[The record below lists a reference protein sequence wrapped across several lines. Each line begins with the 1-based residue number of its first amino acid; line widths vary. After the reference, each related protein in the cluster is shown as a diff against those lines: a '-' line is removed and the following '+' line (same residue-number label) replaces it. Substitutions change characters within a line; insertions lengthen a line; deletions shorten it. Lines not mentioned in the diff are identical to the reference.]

1 MNIQGLDGF
10 HDQGL
15 DGFHT
20 YWMSRPLMFSY
31 LLNIQS
37 FDGFHDCCSDSCIPL
52 IATCYHFVTTL
63 LACIVHCTKKG
74 FLRFRAT
81 PKTKSSAPPSSLFSV
96 AWEVLPP
103 KLRCGYFEATNVNS
117 RPPQLLHQKPTFPH
131 FWVWHSILMG
141 HRERR
146 STQFWHLFCHT
157 EILKGSH
164 SPLRPMSILIWY
176 LLWFLPPPLL
186 LPSIFAIKSISWL
199 GHCGTV
205 VCYKSPM

>member
-81 PKTKSSAPPSSLFSV
+81 PKTKNSAPPSSLFSV

-131 FWVWHSILMG
+131 FWVWHSILIG
-141 HRERR
+141 QRD
-146 STQFWHLFCHT
+146 
-157 EILKGSH
+157 KVN
-164 SPLRPMSILIWY
+164 SILTSLLSHRATKRESIISNVHSY
-176 LLWFLPPPLL
+176 LIPTLIPPPA
-186 LPSIFAIKSISWL
+186 PSIFAIKSISWL
-199 GHCGTV
+199 GHCGPV